1 MSFAVNG
8 TTGITF
14 NDNTNMGTAASLGPR
29 NRIINGNMA
38 IDQRYAGTATANTI
52 NSYVIDRWEALVIQ
66 FIQQ

>member
-29 NRIINGNMA
+29 NRIINGNIL
-38 IDQRYAGTATANTI
+38 IDQRNNGTDTFTAGSI
-52 NSYVIDRWEALVIQ
+52 NILWE
-66 FIQQ
+66 